1 VLGTG
6 EGQNAES
13 RMRKAARSG
22 RAFQAGA
29 AEFKIDS
36 ALAALAEE
44 SRDVTEEYQW
54 YLGEDAER

>member
-1 VLGTG
+1 
-6 EGQNAES
+6 
-13 RMRKAARSG
+13 MRKAARSG
-22 RAFQAGA
+22 RAFQARA